1 MDREDKKSI
10 ALTGFMGVGKTSIGK
25 ALAKKMGRQLID
37 IDSEIEKEVQLPVP
51 EIFRLYGEQ
60 YFREKEKNVIDRYR
74 QQDKKVLS
82 LGGGAFLQP
91 EVKDACLESCYV
103 IHLGLSWDKWTERC
117 EQLIETRP
125 VLQGKSMEEMK
136 KLYYEREKIYQDYHL
151 KVNTDNMSIDEVAEE
166 IIRSL

>member
-51 EIFRLYGEQ
+51 EIFRLYGEE

-91 EVKDACLESCYV
+91 EVKDKCLESCYV

-136 KLYYEREKIYQDYHL
+136 KLYYEREKIYLDYHL